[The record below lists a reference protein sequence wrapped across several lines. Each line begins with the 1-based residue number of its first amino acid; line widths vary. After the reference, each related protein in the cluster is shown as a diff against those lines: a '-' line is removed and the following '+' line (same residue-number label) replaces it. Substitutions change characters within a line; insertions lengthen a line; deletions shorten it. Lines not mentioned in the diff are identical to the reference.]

1 VGSTR
6 LDVRRADVDDVAAD
20 GLGRVEHEG
29 AVLGNLVYTR
39 FFVVCKRDDLRAYL
53 DGVLGLLVDGALIDG
68 LGDGVVDELAQEDAR
83 LGGGKERLVLV
94 VDGED
99 SLEVGIIG
107 QDIVDPVGKGNLLL
121 VRVRVDSARDRL
133 LRGTREEVEAAGL
146 LDDLAKA
153 GVLARAELLD
163 NLVGACDE

>member
-1 VGSTR
+1 M
-6 LDVRRADVDDVAAD
+6 
-20 GLGRVEHEG
+20 
-29 AVLGNLVYTR
+29 
-39 FFVVCKRDDLRAYL
+39 
-53 DGVLGLLVDGALIDG
+53 LGLLVDGALIDG